1 MSRSDIIARAIE
13 TQAWAALGVGDTLA
27 YKNRRVSS
35 ERKAANILAALTDA
49 GYRITAPDR
58 LDAKTIEACAKVADA
73 FDKLHAVHHGMGG
86 DPLEMNMTATVA
98 YVEEQTQAEQDG
110 TLGRRAFHRKTIG

>member
-73 FDKLHAVHHGMGG
+73 AQAMRERLYSENQAGINAHKA
-86 DPLEMNMTATVA
+86 
-98 YVEEQTQAEQDG
+98 TQAEMIAAAIRKLAEEG
-110 TLGRRAFHRKTIG
+110 T